1 MRTRMSRGRG
11 RVKDEDESRTSQG
24 RGKDEDEARMRRG
37 QDKDDKVTDDKITK
51 VAWLRCGRVI
61 EWQRWQVYEVMR

>member
-1 MRTRMSRGRG
+1 
-11 RVKDEDESRTSQG
+11 
-24 RGKDEDEARMRRG
+24 MRRG